1 MEKKKDE
8 HMAEIG
14 RKGGKVTS
22 WKKILANRAKA
33 RYAANVRWGRE
44 DKS

>member
-1 MEKKKDE
+1 MKQKDP
-8 HMAEIG
+8 HMVEIG

-33 RYAANVRWGRE
+33 KFAADVRWGRV
-44 DKS
+44 KK